1 MPEKSQK
8 RKLRSDQGT
17 SQEEIENCNASI
29 DENVSLSE
37 QDFEDI
43 SNKIENRLSKRLRD
57 TEFGQREILRLIE
70 NLASKVDNLSNSVS
84 EQCSSAAHFELETD
98 PIGNTGNENIDR
110 NVSSNMVTGVSA
122 NQQESAHQRSSSLP
136 PPNQRYPDDFID
148 KLLHSLQTATTH
160 NTGIPRLPKA
170 MSTTM
175 PTFDGKTDK
184 FEHFED
190 LFQTSLKVYPNITE
204 EEKIHYFHSLLRGEA
219 LQTFRNMTDATRE
232 HLNDILAGF
241 RRRYV
246 RQQSVATARCKWE
259 NLAFNPSQQT
269 FPDFLEQYQKLAQE
283 AYGEDA
289 PRFIETS
296 FYAKMPPHLKKVL
309 NQARLETE
317 SYETMVQ
324 HLEREIE
331 LNGLATTN
339 STSITGIHNI
349 EPSLQQQQQQNKPP
363 KTTGTCFG
371 CGHPGHLLRN
381 CRKTNRDK
389 RSQRNNTTAQASPCE
404 TCGKMSHET
413 KDCYS
418 GANWENRP
426 TWWKTPKTTPPNNIP
441 IAQHPQTIP
450 MQQPQ
455 TTPMP
460 QPPTVTQSTNESKN
474 F

>member
-1 MPEKSQK
+1 MPEKTQK

-17 SQEEIENCNASI
+17 SQEEIENCNTSN
-29 DENVSLSE
+29 DENVSISE

-43 SNKIENRLSKRLRD
+43 SSKIENRLSKRLRD
-57 TEFGQREILRLIE
+57 TEFGQREILRFIE
-70 NLASKVDNLSNSVS
+70 NLTSKVDNLSNPAS
-84 EQCSSAAHFELETD
+84 EQCSSALRFELETD
-98 PIGNTGNENIDR
+98 PVDNMGNETTSR

-122 NQQESAHQRSSSLP
+122 NQQENSHQRSSCLP

-148 KLLHSLQTATTH
+148 KLLQSLQTATTH
-160 NTGIPRLPKA
+160 NTEIPRLPKA

-175 PTFDGKTDK
+175 PTFDGKTGK

-259 NLAFNPSQQT
+259 NLSFNPSQQT
-269 FPDFLEQYQKLAQE
+269 FPDFLEYQKLAQE

-309 NQARLETE
+309 TKPDSKQNHMKPWFRTWSEK
-317 SYETMVQ
+317 S
-324 HLEREIE
+324 
-331 LNGLATTN
+331 N
-339 STSITGIHNI
+339 SMDL
-349 EPSLQQQQQQNKPP
+349 PLP
-363 KTTGTCFG
+363 
-371 CGHPGHLLRN
+371 
-381 CRKTNRDK
+381 
-389 RSQRNNTTAQASPCE
+389 TAHQ
-404 TCGKMSHET
+404 
-413 KDCYS
+413 
-418 GANWENRP
+418 
-426 TWWKTPKTTPPNNIP
+426 
-441 IAQHPQTIP
+441 
-450 MQQPQ
+450 
-455 TTPMP
+455 
-460 QPPTVTQSTNESKN
+460 
-474 F
+474 